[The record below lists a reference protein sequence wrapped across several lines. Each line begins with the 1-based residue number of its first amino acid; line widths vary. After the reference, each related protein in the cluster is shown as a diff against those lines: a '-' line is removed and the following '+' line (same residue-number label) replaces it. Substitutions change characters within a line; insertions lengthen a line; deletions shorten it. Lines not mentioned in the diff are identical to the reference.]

1 MRGESN
7 WLVSRAGQRRNGNQ
21 LGTRRRRLCAGPG
34 ASASDEDTGRERRAS
49 SRLPSHGP
57 CPQGAPSTGGP
68 TVRDRHLHAPRS
80 GAAAHGACDPGKPA
94 SRRPDCSCVSG
105 MDDTVHIAGLT
116 RGRPTQI
123 QLARSHRLFFPFL
136 KVSQISFGRIH
147 MLAASNMEWI
157 DNSVNTSCR
166 RTQQP
171 DLLVKGLK
179 KAYIL
184 Q

>member
-1 MRGESN
+1 
-7 WLVSRAGQRRNGNQ
+7 
-21 LGTRRRRLCAGPG
+21 
-34 ASASDEDTGRERRAS
+34 
-49 SRLPSHGP
+49 
-57 CPQGAPSTGGP
+57 
-68 TVRDRHLHAPRS
+68 
-80 GAAAHGACDPGKPA
+80 
-94 SRRPDCSCVSG
+94 
-105 MDDTVHIAGLT
+105 
-116 RGRPTQI
+116 
-123 QLARSHRLFFPFL
+123 
-136 KVSQISFGRIH
+136 

>member
-1 MRGESN
+1 VTVTS
-7 WLVSRAGQRRNGNQ
+7 
-21 LGTRRRRLCAGPG
+21 TGPG
-34 ASASDEDTGRERRAS
+34 AEPPRTEPVPRENRPPAG
-49 SRLPSHGP
+49 LT
-57 CPQGAPSTGGP
+57 APG
-68 TVRDRHLHAPRS
+68 
-80 GAAAHGACDPGKPA
+80 
-94 SRRPDCSCVSG
+94 VSG